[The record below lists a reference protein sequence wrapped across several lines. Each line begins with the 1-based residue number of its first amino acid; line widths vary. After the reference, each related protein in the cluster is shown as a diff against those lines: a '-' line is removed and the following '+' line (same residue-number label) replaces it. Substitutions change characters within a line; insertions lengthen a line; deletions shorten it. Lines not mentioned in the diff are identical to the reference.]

1 MDVPLYFTTMALIE
15 DEERLSTE
23 KIIWKNYLEKWFGL

>member
-15 DEERLSTE
+15 DEQRVATE
-23 KIIWKNYLEKWFGL
+23 KIIWKNGLI